1 MDNPFNAIGPQLQQ
15 EEKKDILLN
24 PFNAIGPV
32 ASESPKPIN
41 PFNDI
46 GPSTDKFSITDK
58 APYYEGLLLNRA
70 TQAGPL
76 STIGPGTID
85 DNASWFDNFS
95 YGFKLG
101 ISDTYRGI
109 KQMAGSDLEKLREEQ
124 QELYARMQQENGGVW
139 TTIGYFGGAILD
151 PITWLIPFAKAKSIY
166 SMAKMGAISGGLVG
180 ALGYVDEDSILN
192 TRTKQAGAGILGGA
206 IIAPAI
212 GKLGQVL
219 GRKTP
224 TGIYPEADVN
234 IKTLN
239 ESSFRT
245 SRLQGAMGERYRQIR
260 VRTDKDIKF
269 TERELVRD
277 LPNKYILNPVRLF
290 FNNTFVKPYQE
301 YIGKPGFEYLSAGK
315 FGPDIA
321 TGAVG
326 AFLGP
331 QYLEEDASAMQ
342 KFSAASIGFLAGFT
356 GVGVAKRIPVKK
368 TFLAGT
374 KDEYTKT
381 VPLSEVLARGII
393 DDYGLPTNAAAIKA
407 KAIGKQN
414 EISGRFVELA
424 EKAQQLTTDER
435 KLLLNMM
442 EGDIKYGPIK
452 IKKLSD
458 EFRKEVKTLGQMF
471 VDFGL
476 LNKETVQ
483 RNVNRYLRRTY
494 MKDPKLAQIGD
505 ELKPRGIIIEVP
517 KAEYLKRFKNDRA
530 YYIGAGSDAEAIKK
544 IQKIRFETP
553 EKINSPEYKALEKQ
567 IKKESKIEGH
577 VGWELFDL
585 TSKDLAKLKSND
597 GVKIRWELTKQE
609 RIALGEIEDGALAI
623 SETGRI
629 LSGQLGRSFFYSEL
643 SKAGYT
649 YAKPTAADIAKYNLK
664 QIPNVV
670 IQNTAGKK
678 RFGPLAGKWIPE
690 EIYDNLIRTD
700 NYLTK
705 TPSDFYKAYR
715 GLNSLWKVSKT
726 AFNPTVHVN
735 NTLSNVVLYDLVD
748 GSRLSENLFNAHK
761 AMQQGAKGK
770 KSELFDLAQKY
781 GVLEADF
788 VSNELKSITN
798 VLKENPYTVFGNKAQ
813 DAFNQSV
820 GAARII
826 FNDLKRSAFGLKSGA
841 KFATDLYRYEDS
853 VFRIA
858 LFRDRLAKGFSPVDA
873 ALDAR
878 KSFVDYDIN
887 APLINFLRQ
896 YPTPFLAYTYR
907 IVPILAETAIVR
919 PWKYAKWAAL
929 GYGLNALGGYYS
941 GGDEKEERALMDER
955 DQGRIGGVPFLP
967 HRNIKLPIPQGVLK
981 GKEGEEQKSYYVDV
995 TRYVP
1000 GGDVLDLN
1008 NLGPIPG
1015 LPAPLQPSFGLLGDI
1030 IPPLFGYDLFK
1041 KEKLKGLGVSVTDDM
1056 SIRYQRALQNLIP
1069 NFPFAPGSYTT
1080 ENIER
1085 ARKQISESPFRAP
1098 ETELSALARGL
1109 GFKIKEA
1116 DVEKL
1121 SAAKALELK
1130 NKIKGIR
1137 EQMGVEYSKFQKGS
1151 ITEEEFEKRI
1161 EEKSERIGKI
1171 ADTYNIKFET
1181 MGKKIEPKSLIP
1193 GLLALPGEIGI
1204 PTMPVYEQT
1213 KKLFIK

>member
-1 MDNPFNAIGPQLQQ
+1 MDNPFSAIGPQPQQ
-15 EEKKDILLN
+15 EKTKGDVLVN
-24 PFNAIGPV
+24 PFSAIGTAP
-32 ASESPKPIN
+32 SETKIQN

-46 GPSTDKFSITDK
+46 GPSTEKFSISDK
-58 APYYEGLLLNRA
+58 APYYEGLQLNRS
-70 TQAGPL
+70 TQAGPM
-76 STIGPGTID
+76 STVGPGTID
-85 DNASWFDNFS
+85 GNASWFDNFS

-109 KQMAGSDLEKLREEQ
+109 KQMAGSDLENLRQEQ
-124 QELYARMQQENGGVW
+124 QDLYARMQAEDGIW
-139 TTIGYFGGAILD
+139 TTIGYFGGALLD
-151 PITWLIPFAKAKSIY
+151 PVTWLIPFAKAKTIY
-166 SMAKMGAISGGLVG
+166 SMAKMGAVSGGLVG
-180 ALGYVDEDSILN
+180 ALGYVDEESILN

-212 GKLGQVL
+212 GSLGKLL
-219 GRKTP
+219 GKKTP
-224 TGIYPEADVN
+224 GGLYPEADVN
-234 IKTLN
+234 VKTLN
-239 ESSFRT
+239 DSAFTT
-245 SRLQGAMGERYRQIR
+245 SRLQGAMGERYRQVR
-260 VRTDKDIKF
+260 VRTDKDIQF

-301 YIGKPGFEYLSAGK
+301 YIGKPGFEYLSTGK

-331 QYLEEDASAMQ
+331 QYLEEDATAMQ

-356 GVGVAKRIPVKK
+356 GVGIAKRVPVKR

-381 VPLSEVLARGII
+381 VPLSELIARGIQ
-393 DDYGLPTNAAAIKA
+393 DNYGLPKDATAIKA
-407 KAIGKQN
+407 KALGKQN
-414 EISGRFVELA
+414 EIAGRFTELA
-424 EKAQQLTTDER
+424 EKAMQLTTDER
-435 KLLLNMM
+435 KLLLNLM
-442 EGDIKYGPIK
+442 EGDIKYGPVK

-458 EFRKEVKTLGQMF
+458 QFRKEVKTLGQMF

-483 RNVNRYLRRTY
+483 RNINRYLRRTY
-494 MKDPKLAQIGD
+494 LKDPKLAQIGD
-505 ELKPRGIIIEVP
+505 ELKPRGIIIEVS
-517 KAEYLKRFKNDRA
+517 KGEYLKRFKNDKA
-530 YYIGAGSDAEAIKK
+530 YYIGAGSDAKAIKK

-567 IKKESKIEGH
+567 IKKDSKIQGH
-577 VGWELFDL
+577 VGWELFDID
-585 TSKDLAKLKSND
+585 SKKFAKLKGND

-643 SKAGYT
+643 SKANYVYT
-649 YAKPTAADIAKYNLK
+649 KPTAADIGKFNLK
-664 QIPNVV
+664 QIPNVI

-678 RFGPLAGKWIPE
+678 RFGPLAGKWVPE
-690 EIYDNLIRTD
+690 EVYDNLIRTD
-700 NYLTK
+700 NYLSK
-705 TPSDFYKAYR
+705 TPNEFYKQYKK
-715 GLNSLWKVSKT
+715 LNSLWKVSKT
-726 AFNPTVHVN
+726 AFNPTVHIN
-735 NTLSNVVLYDLVD
+735 NTLSNVVLYDLMD
-748 GSRLSENLFNAHK
+748 GSRFSENIMAAGK
-761 AMQQGAKGK
+761 AMLQAGKGK

-788 VSNELKSITN
+788 VSNELKNITK
-798 VLKENPYTVFGNKAQ
+798 VLKSNPYSVFANGKQ
-813 DAFNQSV
+813 DPFNNAVS
-820 GAARII
+820 AAGII

-841 KFATDLYRYEDS
+841 KFATDLYRAEDT

-878 KSFVDYDIN
+878 RGFVDYDIN
-887 APLINFLRQ
+887 APVINFLRESA
-896 YPTPFLAYTYR
+896 TPFLAYTYR
-907 IVPILAETAIVR
+907 IVPLLAETAVVR

-941 GGDEKEERALMDER
+941 GGDEAEERALMSEMES
-955 DQGRIGGVPFLP
+955 GRIMGIPFLP
-967 HRNIKLPIPQGVLK
+967 HRNIKLPIPQGVFQK
-981 GKEGEEQKSYYVDV
+981 PEDAEQKSYYVDV

-1015 LPAPLQPSFGLLGDI
+1015 LPAPIQPSFGLLGDI
-1030 IPPLFGYDLFK
+1030 IPPLFGYDLFQR
-1041 KEKLKGLGVSVTDDM
+1041 EKLKGLGVSTTDDM
-1056 SIRYQRALQNLIP
+1056 KIRFGKAVSNLMP

-1080 ENIER
+1080 QNIER

-1098 ETELSALARGL
+1098 ETELGALARGL
-1109 GFKIKEA
+1109 GFKVKEA
-1116 DVEKL
+1116 DIEKL
-1121 SAAKALELK
+1121 SASKALELK
-1130 NKIKGIR
+1130 KKITGIR
-1137 EQMGVEYSKFQKGS
+1137 EQMAVEYSKFTKGS
-1151 ITEEEFEKRI
+1151 ITEDELQDTLEK
-1161 EEKSERIGKI
+1161 KAERIGRI
-1171 ADTYNIKFET
+1171 ANIYGVKFET
-1181 MGKKIEPKSLIP
+1181 IGKKIEPKALIP
-1193 GLLALPGEIGI
+1193 GLLALPGELGI
-1204 PTMPVYEQT
+1204 PGLSISDQT
-1213 KKLFIK
+1213 KNLFIK